1 MSVIFMPN
9 IQLESFILK
18 QFWGRDV
25 VKLSLKYHCR
35 AMQGLSNLNIKRDA
49 VDRKYVKK
57 KSANWHFCPTEFLK
71 FGTLLTSSCCNYT
84 DNEAALYI

>member
-25 VKLSLKYHCR
+25 VKLPLKYHCR

-57 KSANWHFCPTEFLK
+57 KSAN
-71 FGTLLTSSCCNYT
+71 
-84 DNEAALYI
+84 